1 MVVYSGNIT
10 DFHKDEFNGLL
21 VEKLIEIAKDEGY
34 SADDAQKAAWS
45 NSLMRMD
52 YLLSNSTLPK
62 DCGVAIELQVPPT
75 NKRIDFVLTG
85 RDSLDKKIAILV
97 ELKQWS
103 KAEKVEGKRQLVK
116 TYVGG
121 GYREVTH
128 PSYQVVG
135 YATLIHA
142 YNTTVEKEQVGL
154 KELAYLHNYYL
165 KDKDDPLEDKEYQ
178 PYLSEAPLFGA
189 EDQGKLITYLQKYL
203 HKGDRNREIL
213 AELKNGEIRP
223 TKSLQDSISQ
233 MLAGKQEFFL
243 IDQQKVVYEEIMALA
258 RNSFRTKQKRVFI
271 VKGGPGT
278 GKSVLAINLLAEM
291 TIKDNKIATYLTKNS
306 APRKVFESK
315 LANNPTQKAR
325 IHAIFSTPDSIA
337 HIAKDGKI
345 FNAYDAILV
354 DEAHRLTYNDRFYPH
369 ANFIKDIINE
379 SLFSVFFIDES
390 QSVTWSDYATVDK
403 IKVIASNLG
412 VPVSEA
418 ELESQFRCNGA
429 DGYLEW
435 LDDVLEIKPK
445 KDMDWLNFNYDFH
458 VCSNPDELRDFI
470 YEKNKVANKSRMVA
484 GYCWTW
490 NRETRSIPDH
500 VDIDFRNQGYTFA
513 LPWNLDNSAEDPWAI
528 NPGSVGQVGCIHTCQ
543 GLEFDYVGVII
554 GEDLRYE
561 NGHIITDPTQHPRDD
576 AAMHGWRALAR
587 VNKEEAMSK
596 CNRLIKNTYRVLM
609 TRGMKGCYVYC
620 CNKSLEEYF
629 KGREEKMKEAR
640 VAFQK
645 KMISK

>member
-1 MVVYSGNIT
+1 MIVYSGNIT
-10 DFHKDEFNGLL
+10 DFHNDEFNGLL

-142 YNTTVEKEQVGL
+142 YNTTIEKEQVGL

-203 HKGDRNREIL
+203 HRGDHNREIL

-291 TIKDNKIATYLTKNS
+291 TIRDSKIATYLTKNS
-306 APRKVFESK
+306 APRKVFERK

-354 DEAHRLTYNDRFYPH
+354 DEAHRLTYNDRFYPN

-435 LDDVLEIKPK
+435 IDDVLEIKPK

-458 VCSNPDELRDFI
+458 VCSSPDELRDFI

-490 NRETRSIPDH
+490 NKETRSIPDH

-513 LPWNLDNSAEDPWAI
+513 LPWNLDNNAEDPWAI

-561 NGHIITDPTQHPRDD
+561 NGHIVTDPTQHPRDD
-576 AAMHGWRALAR
+576 AAMHGWRTQAKE
-587 VNKEEAMSK
+587 NKEEAMNK
-596 CNRLIKNTYRVLM
+596 CDRLIKNTYRVLM

-620 CNKSLEEYF
+620 CNKALEEYF
-629 KGREEKMKEAR
+629 KDREEKMKEAR